1 MKNKKGKITAVIPT
15 RAGSERV
22 KQKNIRNFA
31 DSNLLEIKIKSVLKL
46 KDEGLIDEVMLNT
59 NCPVSIETA
68 QKYDLKYHKRDEYYA
83 SSKCDI
89 REYWK
94 DCAQNIDTEV
104 LLLAQVTSPF
114 ISYMT
119 YRECIAKFKQ
129 EECDSLMTVQKIKEY
144 IWSGGEPLNYKWPK
158 HPKSQDLPDDIC
170 FLTFGVSLIE
180 KDYLLQNGNLV
191 GQNPCFHE
199 LSGVEAVDIDTE
211 QDFEFAEDL
220 YKKVIKIRKEDPWKG
235 IRNNNGYI
243 EDKEDLPY

>member
-1 MKNKKGKITAVIPT
+1 MKNKRGKITAVIPT

-22 KQKNIRNFA
+22 RQKNIRDFA
-31 DSNLLEIKIKSVLKL
+31 DSNLLEIKIKSILKL
-46 KDEGLIDEVMLNT
+46 KEEGLIDEVMLNT

-68 QKYDLKYHKRDEYYA
+68 EKYNLDYHRRDDYYA

-94 DCAQNIDTEV
+94 DCARNINTEV

-114 ISYMT
+114 ISHMT

-129 EECDSLMTVQKIKEY
+129 DSCDSLMTVQKIKEY
-144 IWSGGEPLNYKWPK
+144 IWTGNNPFNYEWPE

-180 KDYLLQNGNLV
+180 KDYLLKCGNLV
-191 GQNPCFHE
+191 GETPCFHE
-199 LSGVEAVDIDTE
+199 LSGIESVDIDTE
-211 QDFEFAEDL
+211 QDFEFAQEL
-220 YKKVIKIRKEDPWKG
+220 YKKMNDIQPLQNI
-235 IRNNNGYI
+235 NNGYR
-243 EDKEDLPY
+243 EDPEDLPY